1 MSLLDTHIVLLQIRK
16 ILTFNVKKLKLF
28 RPNSEN
34 IFLVMIFSKNAVQI
48 NICDLLMN
56 KKCFN
61 DIMYIFTVHRELCVL
76 LDFTE

>member
-56 KKCFN
+56 KKF
-61 DIMYIFTVHRELCVL
+61 FELAGASMI
-76 LDFTE
+76 